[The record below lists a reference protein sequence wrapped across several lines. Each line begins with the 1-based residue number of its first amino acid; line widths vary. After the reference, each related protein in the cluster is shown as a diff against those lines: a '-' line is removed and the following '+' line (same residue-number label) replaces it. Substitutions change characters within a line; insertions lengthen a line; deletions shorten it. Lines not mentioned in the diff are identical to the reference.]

1 MRAVVDERT
10 RFQSRLLVLAAYG
23 STAHALAAPGHH
35 QTSEITGGIMS
46 ERKFVYKD
54 RMVIEY
60 FDLKERVQKLTA
72 MLDRLPLG
80 MLDFTPKSSPDL
92 LNAQLDVMHAYLRI
106 LGERATV
113 ENVQLTYE
121 NLKRVKV
128 LARMEEES

>member
-1 MRAVVDERT
+1 
-10 RFQSRLLVLAAYG
+10 
-23 STAHALAAPGHH
+23 
-35 QTSEITGGIMS
+35 MS

-72 MLDRLPLG
+72 MLYRWQRG
-80 MLDFTPKSSPDL
+80 MLEFTPKNSPDL
-92 LNAQLDVMHAYLRI
+92 LNAQLDVMRAYQRI
-106 LGERATV
+106 LSERARV

-128 LARMEEES
+128 LERMEEES